1 MALNKKDVYLDFT
14 TKDLVT
20 ILCTQYDKDSRT
32 YTIHFLDDG
41 KPFLINKTNRKVM
54 FKMTKKDNKKVL
66 DDCAINS
73 DGTVNFE
80 LTEQIC
86 VFHGIYDVQFVLF
99 DSNDMSVV
107 YTMPFRLN
115 ITKSVTDNV
124 EIESSDE
131 FNALNNMILKETE
144 RIKIVEELEK
154 KITEAETIRVNNEE
168 VRKSNENTRISN
180 ENNRI
185 NAENIRVANE
195 NIRIKN
201 ENVRKANEVIR
212 QDQETNRQAN
222 TATAIKNAEAA
233 TKRAND
239 ATDDLQNKLNSHH
252 FVLTEDKDVAGGVPS
267 LDSNTKIPISEL
279 YEATTKSKGIIQL
292 TDSVTSTSTTTA
304 ATPNSVKTVND
315 ALTTEKSRAT
325 SAESTLTTNLNTE
338 ITRATNSES
347 TITSNLNSEI
357 LRAKNAESELNSK
370 KAPLA
375 SPTLTGTP
383 KAPTASAGTNTT
395 QIATT
400 AFTQTAVSS
409 HNISPISHSD
419 IRDLIT
425 GLTTRLNA
433 LADSDDTTLDQ
444 LSEIVAYIKSNRSL
458 IESVTTNK
466 VNVSDVI
473 NNLTSTSVDKPLAA
487 NQGKVLKE
495 LIDTLTSSFNAH
507 KNDTTVHTNSTERA
521 NFTDAYNK
529 RHTHGNK
536 SVIDGITSTLVNNW
550 NSAKTHADSSHA
562 RTDATNVAK
571 STTNGN
577 ILINGTETNVY
588 THPSGTNPH
597 GTTKSDVGLGNV
609 PNVATNDQTPSYT
622 EATSLAKLSS
632 GEKLSVAF
640 SKISKAI
647 TDLISHIG
655 DSVKHITS
663 SERIA
668 WNSAYTHSTSTH
680 APSNAQANVIEIVK
694 VNGSALT
701 PSSKAVNVT
710 VPTKVSQLTNDSGY
724 KTTDNNTTYSLSKSG
739 STITLTGSDGSKTS
753 VSDSDTNTTYPIA
766 YKTIDGSFITKY
778 RTQTK
783 GNTANGD
790 YISTIR
796 TEASGVNYAPQFGSG
811 LAWGRGDTHGYLYTA
826 YPFAEA
832 YLGGGNADTLNW
844 VKRIQFTDG
853 TGASG
858 TWGINITGNANTATS
873 LGGYP
878 YLVGSTG
885 KDSWGTVPVING
897 SDGVM
902 EVGKYID
909 FHASDGS
916 KVDYDVRIIADVGGL
931 TITGTTSGTFTG
943 NLLGNAT
950 TATALTSSAGNSQQP
965 VYFSGGKPV
974 ACTYTLGKSVPSNA
988 VFTDTWRG
996 IQNNL
1001 ISTSTTDS
1009 LSAFMGKQLKSMIDT
1024 LITTGYYDTMWSN
1037 DAGSMNYY
1045 IRFSTGIMIMVTII
1059 PDGWSVENNT
1069 HYIYPVSF
1077 INNNYALIAVDNTS
1091 TNGQTNGQ
1099 TSGGFDRRIPMIRH
1113 ERNYFTVWSN
1123 SVTPGDDNFYNEGIE
1138 DSMSVICIG
1147 RWK

>member
-20 ILCTQYDKDSRT
+20 ILCTQYDKDSRSFI
-32 YTIHFLDDG
+32 IHFLDDG
-41 KPFLINKTNRKVM
+41 KPFLIDGTNRKVM

-107 YTMPFRLN
+107 HTMPFRLN
-115 ITKSVTDNV
+115 IAKTVADNI

-144 RIKIVEELEK
+144 RIKIIEELEK
-154 KITEAETIRVNNEE
+154 KITKAETIRVNNEE
-168 VRKSNENTRISN
+168 VRKSNENIRVSN

-550 NSAKTHADSSHA
+550 NSAKTHADSA
-562 RTDATNVAK
+562 
-571 STTNGN
+571 
-577 ILINGTETNVY
+577 
-588 THPSGTNPH
+588 
-597 GTTKSDVGLGNV
+597 
-609 PNVATNDQTPSYT
+609 
-622 EATSLAKLSS
+622 
-632 GEKLSVAF
+632 
-640 SKISKAI
+640 
-647 TDLISHIG
+647 
-655 DSVKHITS
+655 
-663 SERIA
+663 
-668 WNSAYTHSTSTH
+668 H
-680 APSNAQANVIEIVK
+680 APSDAQANVIETVK
-694 VNGSALT
+694 VNGTALT

-753 VSDSDTNTTYPIA
+753 VSDSDTNT
-766 YKTIDGSFITKY
+766 
-778 RTQTK
+778 
-783 GNTANGD
+783 
-790 YISTIR
+790 
-796 TEASGVNYAPQFGSG
+796 
-811 LAWGRGDTHGYLYTA
+811 
-826 YPFAEA
+826 
-832 YLGGGNADTLNW
+832 
-844 VKRIQFTDG
+844 
-853 TGASG
+853 
-858 TWGINITGNANTATS
+858 
-873 LGGYP
+873 
-878 YLVGSTG
+878 
-885 KDSWGTVPVING
+885 
-897 SDGVM
+897 
-902 EVGKYID
+902 
-909 FHASDGS
+909 
-916 KVDYDVRIIADVGGL
+916 
-931 TITGTTSGTFTG
+931 
-943 NLLGNAT
+943 
-950 TATALTSSAGNSQQP
+950 
-965 VYFSGGKPV
+965 
-974 ACTYTLGKSVPSNA
+974 
-988 VFTDTWRG
+988 WRG

-1001 ISTSTTDS
+1001 TSTSTTDS

-1024 LITTGYYDTMWSN
+1024 FITTGYYDTMWSN
-1037 DAGSMNYY
+1037 DADSMNYY

-1069 HYIYPVSF
+1069 RYIYPVSF

-1091 TNGQTNGQ
+1091 TNGQ

>member
-1 MALNKKDVYLDFT
+1 
-14 TKDLVT
+14 
-20 ILCTQYDKDSRT
+20 
-32 YTIHFLDDG
+32 
-41 KPFLINKTNRKVM
+41 
-54 FKMTKKDNKKVL
+54 
-66 DDCAINS
+66 
-73 DGTVNFE
+73 
-80 LTEQIC
+80 
-86 VFHGIYDVQFVLF
+86 
-99 DSNDMSVV
+99 
-107 YTMPFRLN
+107 MPFRLN

-325 SAESTLTTNLNTE
+325 SA
-338 ITRATNSES
+338 ES

-858 TWGINITGNANTATS
+858 TWGINITGTAT
-873 LGGYP
+873 
-878 YLVGSTG
+878 
-885 KDSWGTVPVING
+885 
-897 SDGVM
+897 
-902 EVGKYID
+902 
-909 FHASDGS
+909 
-916 KVDYDVRIIADVGGL
+916 
-931 TITGTTSGTFTG
+931 
-943 NLLGNAT
+943 NAT
-950 TATALTSSAGNSQQP
+950 KVNNHTVEAN
-965 VYFSGGKPV
+965 
-974 ACTYTLGKSVPSNA
+974 VPANA
-988 VFTDTWRG
+988 KFTDTNTWRG

-1001 ISTSTTDS
+1001 TSTSTTDS

-1037 DAGSMNYY
+1037 DADSMNYY

-1091 TNGQTNGQ
+1091 TNGQT
-1099 TSGGFDRRIPMIRH
+1099 SGGFDRRIPMIRH

>member
-529 RHTHGNK
+529 RHTHSNK

-550 NSAKTHADSSHA
+550 NSAKTHADSA
-562 RTDATNVAK
+562 
-571 STTNGN
+571 
-577 ILINGTETNVY
+577 
-588 THPSGTNPH
+588 
-597 GTTKSDVGLGNV
+597 
-609 PNVATNDQTPSYT
+609 
-622 EATSLAKLSS
+622 
-632 GEKLSVAF
+632 
-640 SKISKAI
+640 
-647 TDLISHIG
+647 
-655 DSVKHITS
+655 
-663 SERIA
+663 
-668 WNSAYTHSTSTH
+668 H
-680 APSNAQANVIEIVK
+680 APSDAQANVIETVK
-694 VNGSALT
+694 VNGTALT

-1091 TNGQTNGQ
+1091 TNGQT
-1099 TSGGFDRRIPMIRH
+1099 SGGFDRRIPMIRH

>member
-1 MALNKKDVYLDFT
+1 MAL
-14 TKDLVT
+14 
-20 ILCTQYDKDSRT
+20 
-32 YTIHFLDDG
+32 
-41 KPFLINKTNRKVM
+41 
-54 FKMTKKDNKKVL
+54 
-66 DDCAINS
+66 
-73 DGTVNFE
+73 
-80 LTEQIC
+80 
-86 VFHGIYDVQFVLF
+86 
-99 DSNDMSVV
+99 
-107 YTMPFRLN
+107 
-115 ITKSVTDNV
+115 
-124 EIESSDE
+124 SSGY
-131 FNALNNMILKETE
+131 
-144 RIKIVEELEK
+144 K
-154 KITEAETIRVNNEE
+154 KITRTQKQSDGNY
-168 VRKSNENTRISN
+168 K
-180 ENNRI
+180 
-185 NAENIRVANE
+185 
-195 NIRIKN
+195 K
-201 ENVRKANEVIR
+201 
-212 QDQETNRQAN
+212 
-222 TATAIKNAEAA
+222 
-233 TKRAND
+233 
-239 ATDDLQNKLNSHH
+239 
-252 FVLTEDKDVAGGVPS
+252 
-267 LDSNTKIPISEL
+267 ISEW
-279 YEATTKSKGIIQL
+279 
-292 TDSVTSTSTTTA
+292 TS
-304 ATPNSVKTVND
+304 
-315 ALTTEKSRAT
+315 
-325 SAESTLTTNLNTE
+325 
-338 ITRATNSES
+338 
-347 TITSNLNSEI
+347 
-357 LRAKNAESELNSK
+357 
-370 KAPLA
+370 
-375 SPTLTGTP
+375 
-383 KAPTASAGTNTT
+383 
-395 QIATT
+395 
-400 AFTQTAVSS
+400 
-409 HNISPISHSD
+409 
-419 IRDLIT
+419 
-425 GLTTRLNA
+425 
-433 LADSDDTTLDQ
+433 
-444 LSEIVAYIKSNRSL
+444 
-458 IESVTTNK
+458 
-466 VNVSDVI
+466 
-473 NNLTSTSVDKPLAA
+473 STSVERDNGETIETSVSKLESDLSSLSKTVTNNKTSWGDKYTKNEIDNKFSTLETNIDWKESVATYSDIAKTYPNPADGWTVNVKDTDYTYRYNGTGWVAISA
-487 NQGKVLKE
+487 NAIPKA
-495 LIDTLTSSFNAH
+495 TTSVDGLLSKTDKAH
-507 KNDTTVHTNSTERA
+507 YD
-521 NFTDAYNK
+521 DAYSK
-529 RHTHGNK
+529 RHTHSNK

-710 VPTKVSQLTNDSGY
+710 VPIKVSQLTNDSGY

-853 TGASG
+853 TAASG
-858 TWGINITGNANTATS
+858 TWGINITGTAT
-873 LGGYP
+873 
-878 YLVGSTG
+878 
-885 KDSWGTVPVING
+885 
-897 SDGVM
+897 
-902 EVGKYID
+902 
-909 FHASDGS
+909 
-916 KVDYDVRIIADVGGL
+916 
-931 TITGTTSGTFTG
+931 
-943 NLLGNAT
+943 NAT
-950 TATALTSSAGNSQQP
+950 KVNNHTVEAN
-965 VYFSGGKPV
+965 
-974 ACTYTLGKSVPSNA
+974 VPANA
-988 VFTDTWRG
+988 KFTDTNTWRG

-1001 ISTSTTDS
+1001 TSTSTTDS

-1091 TNGQTNGQ
+1091 TNGQT
-1099 TSGGFDRRIPMIRH
+1099 SGGFDRRIPMIRH

>member
-325 SAESTLTTNLNTE
+325 SA
-338 ITRATNSES
+338 ES

-1091 TNGQTNGQ
+1091 TNGQT
-1099 TSGGFDRRIPMIRH
+1099 SGGFDRRIPMIRH

>member
-1 MALNKKDVYLDFT
+1 LALNKKDVYLDFT

-154 KITEAETIRVNNEE
+154 KNTEAETIRVNNEE

-325 SAESTLTTNLNTE
+325 SA
-338 ITRATNSES
+338 ES

-858 TWGINITGNANTATS
+858 TWGINITGTAT
-873 LGGYP
+873 
-878 YLVGSTG
+878 
-885 KDSWGTVPVING
+885 
-897 SDGVM
+897 
-902 EVGKYID
+902 
-909 FHASDGS
+909 
-916 KVDYDVRIIADVGGL
+916 
-931 TITGTTSGTFTG
+931 
-943 NLLGNAT
+943 NAT
-950 TATALTSSAGNSQQP
+950 KVNNHTVEAN
-965 VYFSGGKPV
+965 
-974 ACTYTLGKSVPSNA
+974 VPANA
-988 VFTDTWRG
+988 KFTDTNTWRG

-1001 ISTSTTDS
+1001 TSTSTTDS

-1037 DAGSMNYY
+1037 DADSMNYY
-1045 IRFSTGIMIMVTII
+1045 IKFSTGIMIMVTII

-1091 TNGQTNGQ
+1091 TNGQ

>member
-20 ILCTQYDKDSRT
+20 ILCTQYDKDSRSFI
-32 YTIHFLDDG
+32 IHFLDDG
-41 KPFLINKTNRKVM
+41 KPFLIDGTNRKVM

-400 AFTQTAVSS
+400 AFAQTAVSS

-562 RTDATNVAK
+562 RTDATNVTK

-710 VPTKVSQLTNDSGY
+710 VPIKVSQLTNDSGY

-1091 TNGQTNGQ
+1091 TNGQT
-1099 TSGGFDRRIPMIRH
+1099 SGGFDRRIPMIHH

>member
-325 SAESTLTTNLNTE
+325 SAEST
-338 ITRATNSES
+338 
-347 TITSNLNSEI
+347 ITSNLNSEI

-419 IRDLIT
+419 IRDLII

-858 TWGINITGNANTATS
+858 TWGINITGTAT
-873 LGGYP
+873 
-878 YLVGSTG
+878 
-885 KDSWGTVPVING
+885 
-897 SDGVM
+897 
-902 EVGKYID
+902 
-909 FHASDGS
+909 
-916 KVDYDVRIIADVGGL
+916 
-931 TITGTTSGTFTG
+931 
-943 NLLGNAT
+943 NAT
-950 TATALTSSAGNSQQP
+950 KVNNHTVEAN
-965 VYFSGGKPV
+965 
-974 ACTYTLGKSVPSNA
+974 VPANA
-988 VFTDTWRG
+988 KFTDTNTWRG

-1001 ISTSTTDS
+1001 TSTSTTDS

-1037 DAGSMNYY
+1037 DADSMNYY

-1091 TNGQTNGQ
+1091 TNGQT
-1099 TSGGFDRRIPMIRH
+1099 SGGFDRRIPMIRH

>member
-325 SAESTLTTNLNTE
+325 SAEST
-338 ITRATNSES
+338 
-347 TITSNLNSEI
+347 ITSNINSEI

-383 KAPTASAGTNTT
+383 KAPTASTGTNTT

-858 TWGINITGNANTATS
+858 TWGINITGTAT
-873 LGGYP
+873 
-878 YLVGSTG
+878 
-885 KDSWGTVPVING
+885 
-897 SDGVM
+897 
-902 EVGKYID
+902 
-909 FHASDGS
+909 
-916 KVDYDVRIIADVGGL
+916 
-931 TITGTTSGTFTG
+931 
-943 NLLGNAT
+943 NAT
-950 TATALTSSAGNSQQP
+950 KVNNHTVEAN
-965 VYFSGGKPV
+965 
-974 ACTYTLGKSVPSNA
+974 VPANA
-988 VFTDTWRG
+988 KFTDTNTWRG

-1001 ISTSTTDS
+1001 TSTSTTDS

-1037 DAGSMNYY
+1037 DADSMNYY

-1091 TNGQTNGQ
+1091 TNGQT
-1099 TSGGFDRRIPMIRH
+1099 SGGFDRRIPMIRH

>member
-41 KPFLINKTNRKVM
+41 KPFLINKTNQKVM

-338 ITRATNSES
+338 IARATNSES

-1091 TNGQTNGQ
+1091 TNGQT
-1099 TSGGFDRRIPMIRH
+1099 SGGFDRRIPMIRH

>member
-20 ILCTQYDKDSRT
+20 ILCTQYDKDSRSFI
-32 YTIHFLDDG
+32 IHFLDDG
-41 KPFLINKTNRKVM
+41 KPFLIDGTNRKVM

-201 ENVRKANEVIR
+201 ENIRKANEVIR

-233 TKRAND
+233 TKKTND

-315 ALTTEKSRAT
+315 TLTTEKSRAT

-710 VPTKVSQLTNDSGY
+710 VPIKVSQLTNDSGY

-1091 TNGQTNGQ
+1091 TNGQT
-1099 TSGGFDRRIPMIRH
+1099 SGGFDRRIPMIRH

>member
-32 YTIHFLDDG
+32 YTIHFLDDA

-325 SAESTLTTNLNTE
+325 SA
-338 ITRATNSES
+338 ES

-858 TWGINITGNANTATS
+858 TWGINITGTAT
-873 LGGYP
+873 
-878 YLVGSTG
+878 
-885 KDSWGTVPVING
+885 
-897 SDGVM
+897 
-902 EVGKYID
+902 
-909 FHASDGS
+909 
-916 KVDYDVRIIADVGGL
+916 
-931 TITGTTSGTFTG
+931 
-943 NLLGNAT
+943 NAT
-950 TATALTSSAGNSQQP
+950 KVNNHTVEAN
-965 VYFSGGKPV
+965 
-974 ACTYTLGKSVPSNA
+974 VPANA
-988 VFTDTWRG
+988 KFTDTNTWRG

-1001 ISTSTTDS
+1001 TSTSTTDS

-1037 DAGSMNYY
+1037 DADSMNYY

-1091 TNGQTNGQ
+1091 TNGQT
-1099 TSGGFDRRIPMIRH
+1099 SGGFDRRIPMIRH

>member
-20 ILCTQYDKDSRT
+20 ILCTQYDKDSRSFI
-32 YTIHFLDDG
+32 IHFLDDG
-41 KPFLINKTNRKVM
+41 KPFLIDGTNRKVM

-107 YTMPFRLN
+107 HTMPFRLN
-115 ITKSVTDNV
+115 IAKTVADNI

-144 RIKIVEELEK
+144 RIKIIEELEK
-154 KITEAETIRVNNEE
+154 KITKAETIRVNNEE
-168 VRKSNENTRISN
+168 VRKSNENIRVSN

-550 NSAKTHADSSHA
+550 NSAKTHADSA
-562 RTDATNVAK
+562 
-571 STTNGN
+571 
-577 ILINGTETNVY
+577 
-588 THPSGTNPH
+588 
-597 GTTKSDVGLGNV
+597 
-609 PNVATNDQTPSYT
+609 
-622 EATSLAKLSS
+622 
-632 GEKLSVAF
+632 
-640 SKISKAI
+640 
-647 TDLISHIG
+647 
-655 DSVKHITS
+655 
-663 SERIA
+663 
-668 WNSAYTHSTSTH
+668 H
-680 APSNAQANVIEIVK
+680 APSDAQANVIETVK
-694 VNGSALT
+694 VNGTALT

-753 VSDSDTNTTYPIA
+753 VSDSDTNT
-766 YKTIDGSFITKY
+766 
-778 RTQTK
+778 
-783 GNTANGD
+783 
-790 YISTIR
+790 
-796 TEASGVNYAPQFGSG
+796 
-811 LAWGRGDTHGYLYTA
+811 
-826 YPFAEA
+826 
-832 YLGGGNADTLNW
+832 
-844 VKRIQFTDG
+844 
-853 TGASG
+853 
-858 TWGINITGNANTATS
+858 
-873 LGGYP
+873 
-878 YLVGSTG
+878 
-885 KDSWGTVPVING
+885 
-897 SDGVM
+897 
-902 EVGKYID
+902 
-909 FHASDGS
+909 
-916 KVDYDVRIIADVGGL
+916 
-931 TITGTTSGTFTG
+931 
-943 NLLGNAT
+943 
-950 TATALTSSAGNSQQP
+950 
-965 VYFSGGKPV
+965 
-974 ACTYTLGKSVPSNA
+974 
-988 VFTDTWRG
+988 WRG

-1001 ISTSTTDS
+1001 TSTSTTDS

-1037 DAGSMNYY
+1037 DADSMNYY

-1069 HYIYPVSF
+1069 RYIYPVSF

-1091 TNGQTNGQ
+1091 TNGQ